1 MVPRLEHHVDGERA
15 QMFEEPI
22 GRATRDHR
30 LAPGQDGEPSHGM
43 EREGQQIENHQNGG
57 EGFLTMPEIV
67 LEIVST
73 GLEHVEGLV
82 LDLPS

>member
-1 MVPRLEHHVDGERA
+1 
-15 QMFEEPI
+15 MFEEPI

-30 LAPGQDGEPSHGM
+30 LAPSQHGEPGHGM

-57 EGFLTMPEIV
+57 EGFLAMPEIV
-67 LEIVST
+67 LEILST